1 MIKDECTDERIGNRW
16 LEKMLEMFKYPDDTT
31 KWKFVRKE
39 IFEIFTNN
47 GSSGNLDRQKN
58 KCFLSS
64 IMNEIKNEL
73 KEDSENFVL
82 TQCGTT
88 YQSLINT
95 GYFKIN
101 EPCRKEVQNES
112 RRLIEEDIIP
122 QRERLVV
129 MGAIMHSIDSRNFM
143 TTIAVV
149 NEYGDLM
156 HHKDF
161 LYLIPPRKPRQREG
175 EDAPE
180 MRPG

>member
-1 MIKDECTDERIGNRW
+1 
-16 LEKMLEMFKYPDDTT
+16 MFKYPDDTT